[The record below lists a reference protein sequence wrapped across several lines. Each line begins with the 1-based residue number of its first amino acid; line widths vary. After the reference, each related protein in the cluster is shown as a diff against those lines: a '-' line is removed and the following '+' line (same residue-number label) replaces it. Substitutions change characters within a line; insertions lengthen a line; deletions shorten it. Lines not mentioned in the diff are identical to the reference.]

1 MSDFPS
7 FSLIWFNSN
16 AFQLY
21 LSVAPISLISKYF
34 HEKKFDP
41 QDYEVF
47 AKFANIITQR
57 MFEIIS
63 IKNIQQSLSSGGS
76 IFQDYIDD
84 QLLNPDNYKQ
94 TYPFLLKFDI
104 NVFDFFSNYDSR
116 RSKAIIICYRIW
128 DYHWVADL

>member
-1 MSDFPS
+1 MW
-7 FSLIWFNSN
+7 LHSN
-16 AFQLY
+16 VNQLY

-47 AKFANIITQR
+47 AKFANIITQK

-63 IKNIQQSLSSGGS
+63 IKNIQQSLTSGGS

-84 QLLNPDNYKQ
+84 QLLNPDNYRQ
-94 TYPFLLKFDI
+94 TYPFQLKFDI
-104 NVFDFFSNYDSR
+104 NVFDF
-116 RSKAIIICYRIW
+116 
-128 DYHWVADL
+128 LEL